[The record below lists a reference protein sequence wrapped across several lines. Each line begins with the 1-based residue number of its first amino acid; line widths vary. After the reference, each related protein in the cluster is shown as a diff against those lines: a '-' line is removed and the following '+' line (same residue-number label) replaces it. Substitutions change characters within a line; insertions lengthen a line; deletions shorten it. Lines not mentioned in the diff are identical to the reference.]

1 MIEIRGLMKKF
12 GRREVLKGIGFSAGA
27 GEPITLL
34 GPNGAG
40 KTTLMRV
47 ICGYLAPDAG
57 SVRICGP
64 CHMKTTGPAFCASSA
79 TCPKTRRFIRK

>member
-40 KTTLMRV
+40 CGQRADLRPV
-47 ICGYLAPDAG
+47 I
-57 SVRICGP
+57 
-64 CHMKTTGPAFCASSA
+64 
-79 TCPKTRRFIRK
+79 